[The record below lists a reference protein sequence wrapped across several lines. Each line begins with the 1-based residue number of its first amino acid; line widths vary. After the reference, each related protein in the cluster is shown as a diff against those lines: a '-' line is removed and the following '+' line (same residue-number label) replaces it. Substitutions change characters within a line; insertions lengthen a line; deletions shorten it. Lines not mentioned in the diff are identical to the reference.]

1 MNRYMDSDL
10 SQKSVGYLRVELEAE
25 TEPAIR
31 NPADRSIGSQ
41 FLGLGSKVIQIAL
54 LLAVTLTPLRLA
66 YGYAQKEREKLEAVT
81 GFERLTHPL
90 YYQGR
95 PVAIKT
101 VRDRMEE
108 SQHRPGWYR
117 CIGKGE
123 ALVFIYT
130 LIFLV

>member
-1 MNRYMDSDL
+1 MDSDL
-10 SQKSVGYLRVELEAE
+10 SQKSVGYLKVELAAK

-31 NPADRSIGSQ
+31 NAADQSTGSQ
-41 FLGLGSKVIQIAL
+41 FLGLRSKVIPFAL
-54 LLAVTLTPLRLA
+54 LVAATLTPLRLA
-66 YGYAQKEREKLEAVT
+66 YDFAQKEREKLDAVT

-95 PVAIKT
+95 PIAIKA

-108 SQHRPGWYR
+108 SQHSPGWYR

-130 LIFLV
+130 LIFLA

>member
-1 MNRYMDSDL
+1 
-10 SQKSVGYLRVELEAE
+10 VGYRKVDLETK

-31 NPADRSIGSQ
+31 NRVDGSEGSQ
-41 FLGLGSKVIQIAL
+41 FLGLGWKVIPFAL

-66 YGYAQKEREKLEAVT
+66 YGYAQKERERLEAVT

-95 PVAIKT
+95 PIAIKA

-108 SQHRPGWYR
+108 SQQRPGWSR
-117 CIGKGE
+117 CIGKGG

-130 LIFLV
+130 LIFLAGGKAH

>member
-1 MNRYMDSDL
+1 MDSDL
-10 SQKSVGYLRVELEAE
+10 SQESVGYLKVELEAKTE
-25 TEPAIR
+25 TAIR
-31 NPADRSIGSQ
+31 NPAHRSIGSQ
-41 FLGLGSKVIQIAL
+41 FLELWSKLIPFAL

-66 YGYAQKEREKLEAVT
+66 YGYAQKEREKLEAAT

-90 YYQGR
+90 YYKGR
-95 PVAIKT
+95 PIAIKT

-108 SQHRPGWYR
+108 SQQRPGWYR

-130 LIFLV
+130 LIFLA

>member
-1 MNRYMDSDL
+1 MDSDL
-10 SQKSVGYLRVELEAE
+10 SQESVGYLKVELEAK

-41 FLGLGSKVIQIAL
+41 FLGLGSKVIPFAL
-54 LLAVTLTPLRLA
+54 LLAVTLTSLRLA
-66 YGYAQKEREKLEAVT
+66 YGYAQKEREKFEAVT

-95 PVAIKT
+95 PIAIKA

-108 SQHRPGWYR
+108 SQHRPGWYQ

-130 LIFLV
+130 LIFLA

>member
-1 MNRYMDSDL
+1 MDSDL
-10 SQKSVGYLRVELEAE
+10 SQESAGYLKVELAAK

-31 NPADRSIGSQ
+31 NRAERSIGSQ
-41 FLGLGSKVIQIAL
+41 FLGLGAKVIPFAL
-54 LLAVTLTPLRLA
+54 LLAATLTPLRLA
-66 YGYAQKEREKLEAVT
+66 YGFAEKEREKLDAVT

-95 PVAIKT
+95 PIAIKA

-117 CIGKGE
+117 CIGQGE

-130 LIFLV
+130 LIFLA